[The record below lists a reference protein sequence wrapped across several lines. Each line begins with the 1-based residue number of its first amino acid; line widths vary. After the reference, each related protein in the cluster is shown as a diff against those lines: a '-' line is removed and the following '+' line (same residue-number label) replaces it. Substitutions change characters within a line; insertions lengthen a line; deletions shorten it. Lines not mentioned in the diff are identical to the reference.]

1 MYDYEKSSGSE
12 LIRRAKRGDPKAFS
26 MLYSRNYTDMYRFA
40 LYMLGSSHDAEDAVS
55 DTVISAYEGIAR
67 LRKDESFRSWI
78 FTILSNRCLKILRG
92 RSRDAAALT
101 AEDVLQEGKRKERAK
116 ESEPDFAQ
124 KYARHQDVRDAF
136 LKLEEEE
143 RLIVSFSVFGGYSSE
158 EIGGM
163 LKMNAATVR
172 SRKSRALG
180 KMRRMLEEEK
190 PASLRVLVDN
200 TAASENVGR
209 FLGRTDYSVEVRQEG
224 ADLWCVSATAC
235 GCRVTEPEPAAAT
248 LTPGKTLVLI
258 TTETFGRGDDEL
270 GEKLMG
276 NFLSTLPELGESLWR
291 VILLNGGV
299 KLAATPGKALD
310 SLKALENAGTDV
322 LVCGTCLDF
331 YGLLEAK
338 QAGQTTNMLD
348 VVTSLALADKVIRP

>member
-1 MYDYEKSSGSE
+1 M
-12 LIRRAKRGDPKAFS
+12 
-26 MLYSRNYTDMYRFA
+26 
-40 LYMLGSSHDAEDAVS
+40 
-55 DTVISAYEGIAR
+55 
-67 LRKDESFRSWI
+67 
-78 FTILSNRCLKILRG
+78 
-92 RSRDAAALT
+92 
-101 AEDVLQEGKRKERAK
+101 
-116 ESEPDFAQ
+116 
-124 KYARHQDVRDAF
+124 
-136 LKLEEEE
+136 
-143 RLIVSFSVFGGYSSE
+143 
-158 EIGGM
+158 
-163 LKMNAATVR
+163 
-172 SRKSRALG
+172 
-180 KMRRMLEEEK
+180 
-190 PASLRVLVDN
+190 LVDN
-200 TAASENVGR
+200 TAASENVSR
-209 FLGRTDYSVEVRQEG
+209 FLGRNGYSVEVRQEG
-224 ADLWCVSATAC
+224 AALWSVSATAC
-235 GCRVTEPEPAAAT
+235 GCRVTEPEPAAAS

>member
-1 MYDYEKSSGSE
+1 MTKE
-12 LIRRAKRGDPKAFS
+12 LNCCGLACPEPVIR
-26 MLYSRNYTDMYRFA
+26 
-40 LYMLGSSHDAEDAVS
+40 
-55 DTVISAYEGIAR
+55 
-67 LRKDESFRSWI
+67 
-78 FTILSNRCLKILRG
+78 C
-92 RSRDAAALT
+92 
-101 AEDVLQEGKRKERAK
+101 
-116 ESEPDFAQ
+116 
-124 KYARHQDVRDAF
+124 
-136 LKLEEEE
+136 
-143 RLIVSFSVFGGYSSE
+143 
-158 EIGGM
+158 
-163 LKMNAATVR
+163 
-172 SRKSRALG
+172 
-180 KMRRMLEEEK
+180 RRMLEEEK

-200 TAASENVGR
+200 TAASENVSR
-209 FLGRTDYSVEVRQEG
+209 FLGRNGYSVEVRQEG

-258 TTETFGRGDDEL
+258 TTETFGRGNDEL

-291 VILLNGGV
+291 VILL
-299 KLAATPGKALD
+299 
-310 SLKALENAGTDV
+310 TDV

>member
-1 MYDYEKSSGSE
+1 MTKE
-12 LIRRAKRGDPKAFS
+12 LNCCGLACPEPVIR
-26 MLYSRNYTDMYRFA
+26 
-40 LYMLGSSHDAEDAVS
+40 
-55 DTVISAYEGIAR
+55 
-67 LRKDESFRSWI
+67 
-78 FTILSNRCLKILRG
+78 C
-92 RSRDAAALT
+92 
-101 AEDVLQEGKRKERAK
+101 
-116 ESEPDFAQ
+116 
-124 KYARHQDVRDAF
+124 
-136 LKLEEEE
+136 
-143 RLIVSFSVFGGYSSE
+143 
-158 EIGGM
+158 
-163 LKMNAATVR
+163 
-172 SRKSRALG
+172 
-180 KMRRMLEEEK
+180 RRMLEEEK

-276 NFLSTLPELGESLWR
+276 NFLSTLPELGEPVARHSAER
-291 VILLNGGV
+291 RRE
-299 KLAATPGKALD
+299 ARRHPRKALD